1 MEVHRT
7 PADDARSDDSVLSE
21 SERERLARFR
31 QPADQDRFRT
41 AWVLARQ
48 VLSGHVGAAPSS
60 LEFVRRCRTCGEYGH
75 GKPSLVNGSPWEF
88 SLSHAGGWVLLAV
101 SNVGPVGVD
110 IEAASATFAEIAA
123 MVRAPGESA
132 DDLHRLWVRKEA
144 VLKATGDG
152 LAVPM
157 SSFTISP
164 PTWPADPAL
173 VDRLAL
179 ADLLVPVGYAA
190 AVAVIAAEPAGPLA
204 F

>member
-7 PADDARSDDSVLSE
+7 PADGARSDALELSTD
-21 SERERLARFR
+21 ERERLARFR
-31 QPADQDRFRT
+31 QAADQDRFRT

-48 VLSGHVGAAPSS
+48 ILSAHLGVAPES
-60 LEFVRRCRTCGEYGH
+60 LEFVRRCRTCGETGH
-75 GKPSLVNGSPWEF
+75 GKPALVDGAPWEF

-123 MVRAPGESA
+123 MVRGPGEAA

-164 PTWPADPAL
+164 LTWPADPPLA
-173 VDRLAL
+173 DRLAL
-179 ADLLVPVGYAA
+179 ADLVVPAGYAA
-190 AVAVIAAEPAGPLA
+190 AVAVIPDHPAGRLI